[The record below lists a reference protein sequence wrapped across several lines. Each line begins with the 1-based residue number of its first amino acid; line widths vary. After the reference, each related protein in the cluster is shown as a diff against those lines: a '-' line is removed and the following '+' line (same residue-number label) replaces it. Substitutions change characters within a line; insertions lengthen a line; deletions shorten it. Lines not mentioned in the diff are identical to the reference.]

1 MICRIHC
8 GNKGIPSGI
17 SYDLPHLLRL
27 YILHEKDG
35 KLKMCFIFTLLP
47 YEDILFDISCFL
59 SKRQE
64 YFKELWEAPMFR
76 LWGKIWKDNHLI
88 RDTVFCD
95 DSDDT
100 RTHKV
105 FRGLEQICYD
115 LDLGNPIWLDT
126 TIDQFKRHDRARFYQ
141 DNFIEHIDFDFLEI
155 HVIEED

>member
-1 MICRIHC
+1 
-8 GNKGIPSGI
+8 
-17 SYDLPHLLRL
+17 
-27 YILHEKDG
+27 
-35 KLKMCFIFTLLP
+35 
-47 YEDILFDISCFL
+47 
-59 SKRQE
+59 
-64 YFKELWEAPMFR
+64 MFR

-88 RDTVFCD
+88 KDTVFCD